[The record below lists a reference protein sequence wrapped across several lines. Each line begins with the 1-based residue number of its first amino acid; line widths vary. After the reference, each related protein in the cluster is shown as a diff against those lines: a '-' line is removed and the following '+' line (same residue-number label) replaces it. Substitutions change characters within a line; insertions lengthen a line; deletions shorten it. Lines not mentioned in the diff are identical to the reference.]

1 MRIRG
6 FKHKHKET
14 LYKDDGRNKETTE
27 TSRDR
32 SIQGYTEY
40 KIDENSITA
49 TAVWPQEKK
58 LGLKLQGP
66 KNGLNFGLEN
76 PSMGIPNLEDA
87 RNETKAYQK
96 VLD

>member
-32 SIQGYTEY
+32 SSKAIWNIRQTRTQY
-40 KIDENSITA
+40 A
-49 TAVWPQEKK
+49 TAMPLQEKK
-58 LGLKLQGP
+58 LGLKPMTQEWFKLWFGKPFWMGTP
-66 KNGLNFGLEN
+66 KFRG
-76 PSMGIPNLEDA
+76 
-87 RNETKAYQK
+87 RKK
-96 VLD
+96 